1 MVLFTQLYVV
11 GRGECSE
18 CTGADNRGLG
28 DINCI
33 TVFLILSV
41 EAIQHRFK
49 IQEPYITYKSELYKY

>member
-1 MVLFTQLYVV
+1 MVLFNQLYVV
-11 GRGECSE
+11 GRGEC
-18 CTGADNRGLG
+18 TGAVNRGLG

-41 EAIQHRFK
+41 EAIPHRFK